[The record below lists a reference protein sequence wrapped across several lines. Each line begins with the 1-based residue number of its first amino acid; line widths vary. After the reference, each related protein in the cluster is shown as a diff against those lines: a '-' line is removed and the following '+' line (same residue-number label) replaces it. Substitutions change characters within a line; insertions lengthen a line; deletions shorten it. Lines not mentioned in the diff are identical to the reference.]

1 MISLHRRRVFKVSN
15 QLIWLFHIWNSEW
28 KRTKRDPTENRCVES
43 VYILPLQRTTLIWMI
58 SLFPRRSILS
68 SCSNWSQKIASQC
81 LLVSFLFF
89 LLFCSLWFNSKIEL
103 FVFRVVSRFVRRLVY
118 RIRLKMWILFAALS
132 LSLCV
137 CFCDRFRFGLWQL
150 WTVCRPITSF
160 FLLNLSISVG
170 CHTQLQHKFTSTQM
184 KWVRTFVQN

>member
-1 MISLHRRRVFKVSN
+1 
-15 QLIWLFHIWNSEW
+15 
-28 KRTKRDPTENRCVES
+28 
-43 VYILPLQRTTLIWMI
+43 MI

-118 RIRLKMWILFAALS
+118 RIRLKMWILFAAHS

-170 CHTQLQHKFTSTQM
+170 CHTQLQHKFHIHTNEICTHIRAKLTISMVSCGFIFIWNAQH
-184 KWVRTFVQN
+184 